1 METHLKDAFNKK
13 EVFQKNPTLFMLEY
27 KSQDKK
33 QFNILLKL
41 IISRWYLIR
50 DSIRI
55 NRFDQNTSQNTL
67 SPIEGLHSF

>member
-1 METHLKDAFNKK
+1 MLK
-13 EVFQKNPTLFMLEY
+13 Y